1 LVYYETINREVNKR
15 LINECRC
22 DERPKVKDER
32 STLLVYTGLH
42 GGLEHLK
49 IETRL
54 INERFANMMGECVIV
69 TSKGSPSIF
78 KVIHSDVVLVRM
90 FPILD
95 LRCEEN
101 TVRR

>member
-1 LVYYETINREVNKR
+1 MVYYETINREVNKR

-22 DERPKVKDER
+22 DEECKECR